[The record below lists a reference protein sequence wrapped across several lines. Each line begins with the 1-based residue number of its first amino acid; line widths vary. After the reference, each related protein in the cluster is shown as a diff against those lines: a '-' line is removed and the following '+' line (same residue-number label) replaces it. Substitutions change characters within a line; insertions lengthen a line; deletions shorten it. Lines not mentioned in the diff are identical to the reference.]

1 MRGSN
6 RFIALYEAMNSYFVR
21 WVVFVPLF
29 LLVAAPA
36 GSQTAKETE
45 TVFWQ
50 SVECESAGQV
60 GAYLEVYPQGAYVAE
75 AWACLEGQVGLD
87 RAARILVQQGLAELE
102 YTVGAA
108 DGLFG
113 PSTRAALR
121 QWQTGKGFTATG
133 YLTQAQAE
141 TLMAQGRAAVVERRE
156 REEARRQAQEAAVRA
171 AEKRRKAEVER
182 QRQSAARREK
192 EAACVG
198 MVQDYVKLQ
207 VDFHDCL
214 GKSLCSEKFGERW
227 DEWHDSNEKDG
238 AAGECAVSTY
248 AKWHEANHPECDQ
261 KAGGLPA
268 PDEMNFFNTWGFD
281 RKLEAF
287 HRCIGGRIPSLRSE
301 ALLCCQQDQAT
312 QHKSPGT

>member
-1 MRGSN
+1 
-6 RFIALYEAMNSYFVR
+6 MNSYFVR

-36 GSQTAKETE
+36 GSQTAEETE

-87 RAARILVQQGLAELE
+87 RAARILVQQGLATLE

-121 QWQTGKGFTATG
+121 QWQAGKGVAATG
-133 YLTQAQAE
+133 YLTREQAE
-141 TLMAQGRAAVVERRE
+141 TLMAQGRAAVAERRE

-182 QRQSAARREK
+182 QRKAAARREK

-207 VDFHDCL
+207 VESYDCS
-214 GKSLCSEKFGERW
+214 GKSLCPDNIDNWLERW

-238 AAGECAVSTY
+238 AAGECAVSAHT
-248 AKWHEANHPECDQ
+248 KWHKANAPECFKGVPQ
-261 KAGGLPA
+261 G
-268 PDEMNFFNTWGFD
+268 EEINIFNMSGFD
-281 RKLEAF
+281 RKFEAAN
-287 HRCIGGRIPSLRSE
+287 RCMGSRVPSLRSE